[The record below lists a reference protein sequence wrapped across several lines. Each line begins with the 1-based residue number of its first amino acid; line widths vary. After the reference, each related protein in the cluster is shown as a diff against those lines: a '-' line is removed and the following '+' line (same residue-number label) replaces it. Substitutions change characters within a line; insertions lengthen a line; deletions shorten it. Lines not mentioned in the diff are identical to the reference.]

1 MKQLGFYIKDQV
13 TKAKD
18 MPVHVKQSNADMN
31 KLHFHKANNTCVENT
46 PRTKTKQTNKDQ
58 SQKLFQFFP
67 PSPSI
72 NISLTFNSIG

>member
-13 TKAKD
+13 TKAKN

-46 PRTKTKQTNKDQ
+46 PKTKNQTNKQ
-58 SQKLFQFFP
+58 TKTNPRSSSSFFP
-67 PSPSI
+67 HPQV
-72 NISLTFNSIG
+72 

>member
-46 PRTKTKQTNKDQ
+46 PRTKNQTNKQ
-58 SQKLFQFFP
+58 RPIPEALPVF
-67 PSPSI
+67 SPIPKYKHFS
-72 NISLTFNSIG
+72 NF